1 MFSKKPDKLNREPGE
16 TYNGQLPERVADPK
30 AKVLNVNKSTPA
42 WQSGTVK
49 GAKCMESSIIGADLV
64 LMGNAI
70 SKGEIQVD
78 GEVQGDIH
86 CASLVVGEQ
95 ARIAGG
101 IIAEDVVIRGKVMGS
116 IRGLRISLQSSS
128 HVEGDIFHQSLAIE
142 QGAYFEGK
150 SRRVEDPIASPPK
163 GEQSINEAISL
174 SAPTVNGSGTATMGM
189 DIGNP
194 AILE

>member
-1 MFSKKPDKLNREPGE
+1 MFSKKPDKLSRGLSQTDNARM
-16 TYNGQLPERVADPK
+16 PERSTDLKEEMPK
-30 AKVLNVNKSTPA
+30 VKTSIPA
-42 WQSGTVK
+42 WQLGTVK
-49 GAKCMESSIIGADLV
+49 GAKCMASSIIGADLV

-70 SKGEIQVD
+70 SKGEVQVD

-86 CASLVVGEQ
+86 CASLLVGEQ

-101 IIAEDVVIRGKVMGS
+101 IIAEDVVVRGKVMGS
-116 IRGLRISLQSSS
+116 IRGLRITLQSNS

-163 GEQSINEAISL
+163 IDKPINEAIAL
-174 SAPTVNGSGTATMGM
+174 SGPLVNSSGSPTL
-189 DIGNP
+189 DDRNP